1 MLLLDSF
8 SMSSQKVRQG
18 PSPPSVEQILEDL
31 AAASDNDVVFKSS
44 IVAGDSAQ
52 MSKGKGN
59 KVVSHSDN
67 VMDLSASGGDTSE
80 NKGNVDELKTKSQ
93 SNEELYGVVA
103 SFLKE
108 FRTLESSQECLN
120 VVDQDLKS
128 KKEELDEAIA
138 KVKEA
143 WEVEKHDS

>member
-1 MLLLDSF
+1 
-8 SMSSQKVRQG
+8 MSSQKVRQG

>member
-80 NKGNVDELKTKSQ
+80 NKGNADELKTKSQ

>member
-1 MLLLDSF
+1 
-8 SMSSQKVRQG
+8 MSSQKVRQG

-31 AAASDNDVVFKSS
+31 AAASDDDVVFKSS

-67 VMDLSASGGDTSE
+67 VMDLSASGDTSE
-80 NKGNVDELKTKSQ
+80 NKGNADELKTKSQ
-93 SNEELYGVVA
+93 SNEELYGVAA

-120 VVDQDLKS
+120 SVDQDLKS
-128 KKEELDEAIA
+128 KKEELDEAIT

-143 WEVEKHDS
+143 WEVEKPGS

>member
-31 AAASDNDVVFKSS
+31 AAASDDDVVFKSS

-67 VMDLSASGGDTSE
+67 VMDLSASGDTSE
-80 NKGNVDELKTKSQ
+80 NKGNADELKTKSQ
-93 SNEELYGVVA
+93 SNEELYGVAA

-120 VVDQDLKS
+120 SVDQDLKS
-128 KKEELDEAIA
+128 KKEELDEAIT

-143 WEVEKHDS
+143 WEVEKPGS

>member
-1 MLLLDSF
+1 
-8 SMSSQKVRQG
+8 MSSQKVRQG

-31 AAASDNDVVFKSS
+31 AAASDDDVVFKSS

-67 VMDLSASGGDTSE
+67 VMDLSAGGDTSE
-80 NKGNVDELKTKSQ
+80 NKGNADELKTKSQ
-93 SNEELYGVVA
+93 SNEELYGVAA

-120 VVDQDLKS
+120 SVDQDLKS
-128 KKEELDEAIA
+128 KKEELDEAIT

-143 WEVEKHDS
+143 WEVEKPGS

>member
-1 MLLLDSF
+1 
-8 SMSSQKVRQG
+8 MSSQKAHQG

-31 AAASDNDVVFKSS
+31 AAARDDDVVFKSS
-44 IVAGDSAQ
+44 IVAGESAQ
-52 MSKGKGN
+52 ISKGKGN
-59 KVVSHSDN
+59 KLASHSDS
-67 VMDLSASGGDTSE
+67 VMDHSASGGDTSE
-80 NKGNVDELKTKSQ
+80 SKGNADEIKKKCQ

-108 FRTLESSQECLN
+108 FKTLESSQERLN
-120 VVDQDLKS
+120 SVDQDLKS
-128 KKEELDEAIA
+128 KKEELDEAIT

>member
-1 MLLLDSF
+1 
-8 SMSSQKVRQG
+8 MSSQKVRQG

-31 AAASDNDVVFKSS
+31 AAASDDDVVFKSS

-67 VMDLSASGGDTSE
+67 VMDLSAGGDTSE
-80 NKGNVDELKTKSQ
+80 NKGNADELKTKSQ
-93 SNEELYGVVA
+93 SNEELYGVAA

-120 VVDQDLKS
+120 SVDQDLKS
-128 KKEELDEAIA
+128 KKEELDEAIT

-143 WEVEKHDS
+143 WEVEKSGS

>member
-1 MLLLDSF
+1 
-8 SMSSQKVRQG
+8 MSSQKVRQG

-67 VMDLSASGGDTSE
+67 VMDLSASGDTSE

-103 SFLKE
+103 AFLKE
-108 FRTLESSQECLN
+108 FRTLKSSQECLN

>member
-8 SMSSQKVRQG
+8 SMSSQKAHQG

-31 AAASDNDVVFKSS
+31 AAASDDDVVFKSS
-44 IVAGDSAQ
+44 IVPGDSAQ
-52 MSKGKGN
+52 MSKVKGN
-59 KVVSHSDN
+59 KVAGHSDN
-67 VMDLSASGGDTSE
+67 VMVHSARGGDTSE
-80 NKGNVDELKTKSQ
+80 NKGNADEAKTKCQ

-108 FRTLESSQECLN
+108 FRTLESCQECLN
-120 VVDQDLKS
+120 SVDQDLKS
-128 KKEELDEAIA
+128 KREELDEAIA

>member
-1 MLLLDSF
+1 
-8 SMSSQKVRQG
+8 MSSQKVRQG

-80 NKGNVDELKTKSQ
+80 NKGNADELKTKSQ

-120 VVDQDLKS
+120 SVDQDLKS
-128 KKEELDEAIA
+128 KKEELDEAIT

>member
-1 MLLLDSF
+1 
-8 SMSSQKVRQG
+8 MSSQKVRQG

-31 AAASDNDVVFKSS
+31 AAASDDDVVFKSS

-67 VMDLSASGGDTSE
+67 VMDLSAGGDTSE
-80 NKGNVDELKTKSQ
+80 NRGNADELKTKSQ
-93 SNEELYGVVA
+93 SNEELYGVAA

-120 VVDQDLKS
+120 SVDQDLKS
-128 KKEELDEAIA
+128 KKEELDEAIT

-143 WEVEKHDS
+143 WEVEKPGS

>member
-1 MLLLDSF
+1 
-8 SMSSQKVRQG
+8 MSSQKVRQG
-18 PSPPSVEQILEDL
+18 PSPPSIEQILEDL
-31 AAASDNDVVFKSS
+31 AAASDDDVVFKSS

-67 VMDLSASGGDTSE
+67 VMDLSASGDTSE
-80 NKGNVDELKTKSQ
+80 NKGNADELKTKSQ
-93 SNEELYGVVA
+93 SNEELYGVAA

-120 VVDQDLKS
+120 SVDQDLKS
-128 KKEELDEAIA
+128 KKEELDEAIT

-143 WEVEKHDS
+143 WEVEKPGS